1 MSSVSNIANSAL
13 QAFSIAQQV
22 TTNNVAN
29 LNTDGF
35 KESRTKFQ
43 ENGASGVTVSASSTT
58 DTVDLSREVT
68 NMVSNTQG
76 FKANIKVLQVADEMT
91 KELLNIKV

>member
-13 QAFSIAQQV
+13 QAFSTAQQI
-22 TTNNVAN
+22 TANNVAN

-35 KESRTKFQ
+35 KASRATFQ
-43 ENGASGVTVSASSTT
+43 ENGASGVNASASRTT
-58 DTVDLSREVT
+58 DTVDFSREVT
-68 NMVSNTQG
+68 NMISNTQG
-76 FKANIKVLQVADEMT
+76 FKANIKVLQAADEMS

>member
-13 QAFSIAQQV
+13 QAFSTAQQV
-22 TTNNVAN
+22 TANNVAN

-35 KESRTKFQ
+35 KASRATFQ
-43 ENGASGVTVSASSTT
+43 ENGASGVSASASSTE
-58 DTVDLSREVT
+58 DTVDFSREVT
-68 NMVSNTQG
+68 NMISNTQG
-76 FKANIKVLQVADEMT
+76 FKANIKVLQAADEMS